1 MAPSTRPR
9 ASRHRWLREHSLTL
23 AGSLLM
29 AAGLVWLLHAGALP
43 VVPDASAFAKTRW
56 WTVPVYGAL
65 WVTML
70 LLRSSRWYLLL
81 APIHP
86 VPLRRA
92 LAVGLIGYGAI
103 SLLPFRM
110 GEVVRPA
117 LIRKKGQLSFLAA
130 TGTVGAERVIDGL
143 ALSMTLLVAL
153 LCAHPVDPLPD
164 HIGEWPVSAEVVPG
178 AAYLASALFAALFVA
193 MAVFYRWRDFA
204 RRTTER
210 LVGLVSRRAGTWLAD
225 VVERLADG
233 LHFLPRWRYT
243 APFLALTAVYWF
255 LFLCG
260 AWVLMWGTGIES
272 PTLLEATVIMG
283 VLALAVVPPNAPGF
297 FGAFQI
303 SLYSGMVMFYPESV
317 VTGVGSAFV
326 FLLYLLQLCLTLLVG
341 GIALAVEGLSP
352 GEALTVEAAPT
363 ADAG

>member
-1 MAPSTRPR
+1 
-9 ASRHRWLREHSLTL
+9 LVF
-23 AGSLLM
+23 

-43 VVPDASAFAKTRW
+43 VVPNAHAFAKTRW
-56 WTVPVYGAL
+56 WTVPAYGAL

-81 APIHP
+81 APIHR

-110 GEVVRPA
+110 GEFVRPA
-117 LIRKKGQLSFLAA
+117 LIRKKGQLSFMAA

-143 ALSMTLLVAL
+143 VLSVTLLIAL
-153 LCAHPVDPLPD
+153 LCSHPVDPLPD
-164 HIGEWPVSAEVVPG
+164 HIGNLPIPAAIVPRL
-178 AAYLASALFAALFVA
+178 AYLASLLFAALFVA
-193 MAVFYRWRDFA
+193 MTVFYYWRDFA

-210 LVGLVSRRAGTWLAD
+210 LVGLVSKRAGTWLAD

-233 LHFLPRWRYT
+233 LRFLPRWRYT
-243 APFLALTAVYWF
+243 APFLALTAIYWF

-260 AWVLMWGTGIES
+260 AWILMWGAGIES
-272 PTLLEATVIMG
+272 PTLLESTVIMG

-297 FGAFQI
+297 FGAFQF
-303 SLYSGMVMFYPESV
+303 SLYSAMVMFYPEPEV
-317 VTGVGSAFV
+317 LGAGSAFV
-326 FLLYLLQLCLTLLVG
+326 FLIYLLQLCLTLLVG
-341 GIALAVEGLSP
+341 GVALALEGLPP
-352 GEALTVEAAPT
+352 GEALTIEAAP
-363 ADAG
+363 AGEAS

>member
-1 MAPSTRPR
+1 
-9 ASRHRWLREHSLTL
+9 LVF
-23 AGSLLM
+23 

-43 VVPDASAFAKTRW
+43 VVPDAQAFAKTRW
-56 WTVPVYGAL
+56 WTVAAYGAL

-92 LAVGLIGYGAI
+92 LTVGLIGYGAI

-117 LIRKKGQLSFLAA
+117 LIRRKGQLSFLAA

-143 ALSMTLLVAL
+143 VLSMTLLIAL
-153 LCAHPVDPLPD
+153 LCSHPVDPLPD
-164 HIGEWPVSAEVVPG
+164 HVGRLPIPAALVRNG
-178 AAYLASALFAALFVA
+178 AYTAASAFAILCIA
-193 MAVFYRWRDFA
+193 MTIFYRWRDLA
-204 RRTTER
+204 RHTTER
-210 LVGLVSRRAGTWLAD
+210 LVGLLSVRAGTRLAD

-233 LHFLPRWRYT
+233 LRFLPRWRYT

-260 AWVLMWGTGIES
+260 AWILMWGTGIES
-272 PTLLEATVIMG
+272 PTLLESTVIMG

-303 SLYSGMVMFYPESV
+303 SVYCGLAMFFPEAEV
-317 VTGVGSAFV
+317 LGAGSAFV
-326 FLLYLLQLCLTLLVG
+326 FLLYLLQLCLTLLLG
-341 GIALAVEGLSP
+341 GVALALEGLSP
-352 GEALTVEAAPT
+352 GEALTIEAEPEG
-363 ADAG
+363 DAG